1 MSMTK
6 TTTAKSV
13 IFSFDGFS
21 EGYGAYVQGAFVG
34 KFIIPVKYAH
44 MIREGDELDTLREMH
59 QDRRFGIVLRDA
71 GRVQ

>member
-13 IFSFDGFS
+13 IFAFDGFS

-34 KFIIPVKYAH
+34 KFIVPAQHAH
-44 MIREGDELDTLREMH
+44 LIREGDELDTLREMH
-59 QDRRFGIVLRDA
+59 QERRFGIVLRAA

>member
-13 IFSFDGFS
+13 IYTFDGFS
-21 EGYGAYVQGAFVG
+21 DGYHAYVQGAFIG
-34 KFIIPVKYAH
+34 KFIVPKQHAHLIP
-44 MIREGDELDTLREMH
+44 EGDEPSALREMH
-59 QDRRFGIVLRDA
+59 QERRFGIVLRDA

>member
-13 IFSFDGFS
+13 IYAFDGFC
-21 EGYGAYVQGAFVG
+21 ERYGAYVKDAFVG
-34 KFIIPVKYAH
+34 KFIVPAQHAH

-59 QDRRFGIVLRDA
+59 QERRFGIVLRDA

>member
-34 KFIIPVKYAH
+34 KFIVPKQHAH
-44 MIREGDELDTLREMH
+44 LVGEGYELSTLREMH
-59 QDRRFGIVLRDA
+59 QSHRFGIVLRDA
-71 GRVQ
+71 SNVQ